1 MRALASL
8 RPMHRVFLALLF
20 AACASAPPLEPTA
33 AERVLAEA
41 AERFEADDP
50 QAAAETLFEHEETEF
65 QPSQQPRY
73 AVLRAKIHLQI
84 DEPFEAFE
92 ALREFADRHPHSEL
106 RSEAIA
112 LEFEAGKRLSKS
124 DRGFWFFWSDKRGA
138 KACLEHLTTRYP
150 NCPQFAESMHLL
162 GTLALE
168 KKDYFLAE
176 ERYREL
182 LRRFPDSEWAP
193 VARYQFAMSIYLSL
207 RGPDYDLDRM
217 ETAARE
223 LDVYVASNPE
233 NPQFRAEAEA
243 AVATLRDWRSTRH
256 LTIADFYKTVENA
269 PGEIEHLHL
278 AADPQFAGTEANA
291 EAQQRLAQLGNP
303 PRIQSKGT
311 K

>member
-1 MRALASL
+1 
-8 RPMHRVFLALLF
+8 MHRAVLALLPLLAMF
-20 AACASAPPLEPTA
+20 FTACASAPPMQPIA
-33 AERVLAEA
+33 AERVIADA
-41 AERFEADDP
+41 TAHFEDNDP
-50 QAAAETLFEHEETEF
+50 QAAGEVLFMHEEAEF

-73 AVLRAKIHLQI
+73 AVLRAKIHLQL
-84 DEPFEAFE
+84 DEAYEAFA

-106 RSEAIA
+106 RTEAIA
-112 LEFEAGKRLSKS
+112 LEFEAGKRMAKS
-124 DRGFWFFWSDKRGA
+124 DRGFWFFWSDKRGG

-150 NCPQFAESMHLL
+150 NCSQFAEAMHLL
-162 GTLALE
+162 GSLALE

-193 VARYQFAMSIYLSL
+193 VARYQFAMSIYQSL

-233 NPQFRAEAEA
+233 NPTFRAEAEA

-256 LTIADFYKTVENA
+256 LTIADFYKTVANKA
-269 PGEIEHLHL
+269 GEIEHLHL
-278 AADPQFAGTEANA
+278 AADPQFAGTDANT
-291 EAQQRLAQLGNP
+291 EAQQRIGDLGNP
-303 PRIQSKGT
+303 PRLQSKGT